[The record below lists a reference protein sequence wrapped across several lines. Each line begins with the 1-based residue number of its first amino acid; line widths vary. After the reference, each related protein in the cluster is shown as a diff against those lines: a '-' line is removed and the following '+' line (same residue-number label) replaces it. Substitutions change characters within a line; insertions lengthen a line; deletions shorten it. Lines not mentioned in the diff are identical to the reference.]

1 MARTLCIYLHGFN
14 STPAT
19 TKAAVLKKTLI
30 RLGADVDFIVPALPV
45 HAHDA
50 IAHIENII
58 KTHKHN
64 RLVMLGSSLGG
75 FYAAYFAERYGI
87 RIVLINPAFDEL
99 FDEPYDLLGEHENRH
114 TGEKFHITPQ
124 DYEDLRTLFV
134 PTLKHPD
141 RALLLLQTGDEVLNY
156 RRVLA
161 RYPDSPK
168 IVQVG
173 GSHRFDNF
181 AGMLDEIVQFL
192 DLAGKG

>member
-1 MARTLCIYLHGFN
+1 M
-14 STPAT
+14 
-19 TKAAVLKKTLI
+19 KKKLI
-30 RLGADVDFIVPALPV
+30 NIDADVDFIVPALPV
-45 HAHDA
+45 HTYDV
-50 IAHIENII
+50 IAQIESLI
-58 KTHKHN
+58 KTHKHD

-75 FYAAYFAERYGI
+75 FFAAYFAERYGI
-87 RIVLINPAFDEL
+87 HIVLINPAFDEL
-99 FDEPYDLLGEHENRH
+99 FDEPYDLLGEHKNRH
-114 TGEKFHITPQ
+114 TGENFHITPK
-124 DYEDLRTLFV
+124 DYEELRTLFV

-181 AGMLDEIVQFL
+181 AGVLDEIVQFL